1 MPTREMKEK
10 WIHKAKLMPISST
23 CWKRYIEHT
32 RKHFDAFQDHSP
44 IYPLENPLPTHSSRI
59 FLEIDTNGL
68 KKPWFFSVSYEL
80 LKKLKVFLINLSGS
94 KRLNFFKEWH
104 PKRFYPNVTSMEED
118 STILQ
123 ISSRNYLF
131 IKRALPTLLYV
142 NIGLHR
148 AWS

>member
-10 WIHKAKLMPISST
+10 YIRRSWCLFHPHVG
-23 CWKRYIEHT
+23 KRYIEHT

-44 IYPLENPLPTHSSRI
+44 IYPLENIHYLHIEVEYFLKSKMYFYPSFNLERSPWKFSSKKSRSKP
-59 FLEIDTNGL
+59 L
-68 KKPWFFSVSYEL
+68 KK
-80 LKKLKVFLINLSGS
+80 
-94 KRLNFFKEWH
+94 KRLWKE
-104 PKRFYPNVTSMEED
+104 FYTIVTKSMEED

-142 NIGLHR
+142 NTGLHR